1 MPPAQTRI
9 SGSAATA
16 ATGAEISGGIIAPKT
31 PAAAR
36 LSANPTSV
44 NSARNRTTNT
54 SSGTLPRCSQPSQLS
69 GESGASGGWCRR
81 ASGEWCRRL
90 STQPI
95 AEAPIR
101 SAIPSIA
108 AMLTISKPAT
118 ANGQVSGARRRFIAG
133 CPVAGSRRCLPRS
146 AAGLPREFELGEPFL
161 DAVGALQIL
170 KLAQFGGVAGCRRG
184 QATEASLLCQHAIED
199 GTGIGDAVLA
209 FAAARGRPSSRT
221 SARSMSRA
229 RGDVIA
235 QRLLHLSLFGE

>member
-16 ATGAEISGGIIAPKT
+16 ATGAEISGEIIAPKT

-69 GESGASGGWCRR
+69 GESGASG
-81 ASGEWCRRL
+81 EWCRRL

-95 AEAPIR
+95 AEAPIN

-108 AMLTISKPAT
+108 AMLSISRPAT
-118 ANGQVSGARRRFIAG
+118 ANGQVSGARMRLIAG
-133 CPVAGSRRCLPRS
+133 CPVAGCRRCLPRS
-146 AAGLPREFELGEPFL
+146 AALLSRELELGEPFL

-170 KLAQFGGVAGCRRG
+170 QLSQFGGVAGCR
-184 QATEASLLCQHAIED
+184 
-199 GTGIGDAVLA
+199 
-209 FAAARGRPSSRT
+209 
-221 SARSMSRA
+221 
-229 RGDVIA
+229 
-235 QRLLHLSLFGE
+235 